1 MIFSR
6 DDLQIDVLKK
16 FDGINNYLNPSHFN
30 GRTIFRKQTKF
41 DNRILVSDIV
51 DEFDNILLEHKFD
64 DNYLWSYEDARLI
77 DDQSFGICC
86 CKIDKNDINN
96 IINVEYK
103 KYNFINKELT
113 HYKTQ
118 NKYYEKNWQFYK
130 KYILYHVDPFTLMDH
145 KENIVFKYQVNWDDW
160 SKIYGKPGLSTNV
173 FEVDG
178 AKYLLYHSYD
188 YNNGINLIYH
198 CGVLKLNSLFNPISY
213 TPIPL
218 FPSMNRFDIQ
228 TMVSYYNWK
237 RKLDTF
243 PTIVDVVFPMSVVV
257 DDNNLNIYSGI
268 NDCICAN
275 IKIDKNFFVE
285 KIKNHLVSFK
295 NKVET

>member
-30 GRTIFRKQTKF
+30 GRTIFRKQFKF

-51 DEFDNILLEHKFD
+51 DESDNILLEHTLD

-77 DDQSFGICC
+77 DDQTFGVCC

-103 KYNFINKELT
+103 KYNFVTKELT

-145 KENIVFKYQVNWDDW
+145 KENIVFKYQVSWDDW
-160 SKIYGKPGLSTNV
+160 SILYGKPGLSTNI

-218 FPSMNRFDIQ
+218 FPSMNRFDIP

-257 DDNNLNIYSGI
+257 DDSNLNIYSGI

-275 IKIDKNFFVE
+275 IKIDKKLFVE
-285 KIKNHLVSFK
+285 KMSKHLVLFK
-295 NKVET
+295 NKV